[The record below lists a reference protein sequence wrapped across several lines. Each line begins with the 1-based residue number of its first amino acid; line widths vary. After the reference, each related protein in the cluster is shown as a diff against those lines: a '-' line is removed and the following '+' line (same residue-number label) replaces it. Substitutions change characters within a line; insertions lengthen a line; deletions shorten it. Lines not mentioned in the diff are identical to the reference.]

1 MRMGSGF
8 NASRQHGLGIVGW
21 LAALL
26 VAAFVLTL
34 GFRLLPVYMDYWSLR
49 QVLNQVMAEP
59 EVRDMNQSQLRAHI
73 QRRLDVNRIETA
85 SARSFRI
92 VEERGQRTLDATY
105 ESRVPF
111 MFNID
116 LVVRFD
122 DLTYELP
129 RS

>member
-1 MRMGSGF
+1 MRTDSGF
-8 NASRQHGLGIVGW
+8 NASRQRGLGIVGW

-59 EVRDMNQSQLRAHI
+59 EVRDMNQSQLRGHI
-73 QRRLDVNRIETA
+73 QRRLDVNRIETV
-85 SARSFRI
+85 SARELRL
-92 VEERGQRTLDATY
+92 VEERGQRVLDARY